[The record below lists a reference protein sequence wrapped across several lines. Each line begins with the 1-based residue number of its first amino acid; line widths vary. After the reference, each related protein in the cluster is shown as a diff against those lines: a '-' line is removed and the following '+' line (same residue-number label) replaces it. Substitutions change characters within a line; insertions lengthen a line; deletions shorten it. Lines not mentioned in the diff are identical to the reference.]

1 MKHQIALHE
10 SLTLPLLQALLIDQ
24 QRDGDAEGV
33 ARTRRM
39 IERLQ
44 ERQRLRHQALRA
56 GRWPFVVSEPEKGQ
70 GDGTADASGTE
81 N

>member
-1 MKHQIALHE
+1 MKHQIHFGE
-10 SLTLPLLQALLIDQ
+10 SLTIPLLEALLIDQ

-39 IERLQ
+39 LDKLK

-56 GRWPFVVSEPEKGQ
+56 GRWPFVVQ
-70 GDGTADASGTE
+70 GEEGKTDGK
-81 N
+81 